1 MGVINMKVTIIGGG
15 NLGTLLGASF
25 AHKGHD
31 VTIHTSK
38 PEKFSKELEAYSKD
52 DELLFTGKIS
62 NITSDWKEAIEGAEV
77 IWVTVPP
84 QMFIETAKKMEP
96 YLSKGQ
102 MLGIIPGAGAAEF
115 AFKDSIEKGVCFFGL
130 ARVPSIARVK
140 EYGKSSYMLG
150 PAPEL
155 LIGSIPASNA
165 KKICEKIQPLYS
177 MNCRPVANYL
187 VVAFTPS
194 NPVLHTS
201 RIYGMF
207 KDYIPGNHYHHNE
220 LFYEAW
226 TIDGAEILMK
236 CSDELQQLCKAIPM
250 DMRDVE
256 SMQFRHNAR
265 TPEELAQKICS
276 LDRLKGLYSPVVK
289 DDVGYVP
296 DFNSRYFASDFTYG
310 IKIMI
315 EVADLF
321 DVPTPTMDTIWEWYK
336 KVQPERAN
344 NCFKLNMDEKEFIKF
359 YMG

>member
-1 MGVINMKVTIIGGG
+1 MKVTIIGGG
-15 NLGTLLGASF
+15 NLGTLLAASF
-25 AHKGHD
+25 ASRGHN
-31 VTIHTSK
+31 VTLHTSK
-38 PEKFSKELEAYSKD
+38 PEKFSKELEGYDKED
-52 DELLFTGKIS
+52 KLLFKGTVS
-62 NITSDWKEAIEGAEV
+62 NITKDWKEAIEGADL

-96 YLSKGQ
+96 YVEAGQ
-102 MLGIIPGAGAAEF
+102 MVGIIPGAGAAEF
-115 AFKDSIEKGVCFFGL
+115 AFKAIIEKGARFFGL
-130 ARVPSIARVK
+130 ARVPSIARLK
-140 EYGKSSYMLG
+140 EYGKSSYVLG

-155 LIGSIPASNA
+155 LIGSIPAGNA
-165 KKICEKIQPLYS
+165 PKICEEIQPLYS
-177 MNCRPVANYL
+177 MKCRPVANYL
-187 VVAFTPS
+187 AVAFTPS

-207 KDYIPGNHYHHNE
+207 KDYIPGNHYPENE

-226 TIDGAEILMK
+226 TIDGAEILLN

-250 DMRDVE
+250 DLRDVE
-256 SMQFRHNAR
+256 SMQARHKIRN
-265 TPEELAQKICS
+265 PEELAAKICS

-289 DDVGYVP
+289 DELGYVP

-315 EVADLF
+315 EVANLF

-336 KVQPERAN
+336 RVQPEKAKD
-344 NCFKLNMDEKEFIKF
+344 CFELDMTQEAFIKF

>member
-1 MGVINMKVTIIGGG
+1 MKVTIIGGG
-15 NLGTLLGASF
+15 NLGTLLGAAF
-25 AHKGHD
+25 AYRNNE
-31 VTIHTSK
+31 VIIHTSK
-38 PEKFSKELEAYSKD
+38 PEKFSKVLEAYSKD
-52 DELLFTGKIS
+52 DKVLFKGEIS
-62 NITSDWKEAIEGAEV
+62 KATNDWKEAVEGADL

-84 QMFIETAKKMEP
+84 QLFVETANAMEP
-96 YLSKGQ
+96 YVSKGQ
-102 MLGIIPGAGAAEF
+102 MIGIIPGAGAAEF
-115 AFKDSIEKGVCFFGL
+115 AFRALIEKGVRFFGL

-140 EYGKSSYMLG
+140 EYGKSSYVLG

-165 KKICEKIQPLYS
+165 KGICEEIQPLFQVK
-177 MNCRPVANYL
+177 CRPVANYL
-187 VVAFTPS
+187 AVAFTPS

-207 KDYIPGNHYHHNE
+207 KDYVPGNHYPTNE

-226 TIDGAEILMK
+226 TIDSAEVLLD

-256 SMQFRHNAR
+256 SMQFRHNIR
-265 TPEELAQKICS
+265 TPEELAARICS

-289 DDVGYVP
+289 DEIGYMP
-296 DFNSRYFASDFTYG
+296 DFDSRYFVSDFPFG

-315 EVADLF
+315 EVANLF
-321 DVPTPTMDTIWEWYK
+321 NVPTPTMDKIWEWYQ
-336 KVQPERAN
+336 KVQPERSKHA
-344 NCFKLNMDEKEFIKF
+344 FELNMTAEEFIRF